1 MAGQGKTD
9 DRIIRR
15 LTYAAIV
22 VLLGLFI
29 LLVVSVVLD
38 RDRSIDGTLIVAILV
53 ALLAM
58 LGFKGI
64 DLSGIGKRDP

>member
-1 MAGQGKTD
+1 MAGQGSGD

-22 VLLGLFI
+22 VLLGLFAMLVLSVI
-29 LLVVSVVLD
+29 LLERQPD
-38 RDRSIDGTLIVAILV
+38 ATLVIAILV

-64 DLSGIGKRDP
+64 DLSGIGKKG